1 MKLEFIPIK
10 TRVVHPPKDDITDII
25 DSLEIK
31 DGDIVFIT
39 SKIMGISEGRTVKA
53 DSIEKE
59 ELIKREAERYL
70 PFVNTTGDFHVNLS
84 VTQNVLIPAAGIDES
99 NADGY
104 FVMWPKNPDKSCRE
118 IREYLMKKHGV
129 RRLGVVSTDS
139 HTTPLRWGVTGIT
152 IGLAGIEPLRD
163 IRGEADLFGRLMH
176 VTKVDLIDPLTS
188 MAVLLMGESDEGT
201 PIVILRGYEGIPFS
215 DEASMDDFKIMPEE
229 DLYRPLIETIPKV
242 KKS

>member
-70 PFVNTTGDFHVNLS
+70 PFVNT
-84 VTQNVLIPAAGIDES
+84 
-99 NADGY
+99 
-104 FVMWPKNPDKSCRE
+104 
-118 IREYLMKKHGV
+118 
-129 RRLGVVSTDS
+129 
-139 HTTPLRWGVTGIT
+139 
-152 IGLAGIEPLRD
+152 
-163 IRGEADLFGRLMH
+163 
-176 VTKVDLIDPLTS
+176 
-188 MAVLLMGESDEGT
+188 
-201 PIVILRGYEGIPFS
+201 
-215 DEASMDDFKIMPEE
+215 
-229 DLYRPLIETIPKV
+229 
-242 KKS
+242 